1 MVQKQGGPKFCD
13 CNGLDKVGLVR
24 LSVGVFLLWDWGW
37 LVLEGVMPAGWA
49 PSLFWYTECVM
60 IVTLGLGVEEGGAD
74 FLGHA
79 DVACLKIWAIW
90 IQALVMLEL

>member
-1 MVQKQGGPKFCD
+1 MGLGVACAGGGD
-13 CNGLDKVGLVR
+13 ASRVGT
-24 LSVGVFLLWDWGW
+24 
-37 LVLEGVMPAGWA
+37 